1 MYAFVTLRVPAET
14 PIIMLSDTSKRGYTM
29 IRRCTGALTAR
40 LNGMLTTELFSFGE
54 LAKMF
59 GTLLLDQFFIC
70 FISVLST
77 AMVASTGEAAMAAA
91 SMVGTINALVTLVFL
106 SVATGGAIVIA
117 RAKGSG
123 DLHEMRC
130 AIGETVGLSFALGL
144 GVAALLFTLSP
155 LLVDWLYPNVEP
167 LLRSYSI
174 EYMRLMCISFIPFSV
189 FNAIFNAYRAIGD
202 TRSSLALTVI
212 INGLH
217 LVFCLLFINVLKMGI
232 TGAGLSY
239 IVVRVVGMAAA
250 LYWLLFFHNPCGV
263 RVGHFFRFSRR
274 VSREIVH
281 LGVPIAMESA
291 LMQGGMLLVQI
302 YLARLST
309 MEIAAHAVSNSILNL
324 YYIPGQTL
332 VTLASTVCGQCIG
345 ESQPLIM
352 LDDRRKRVDNII
364 GVVVKQNDV
373 AVFNL
378 VGTAL
383 DDVLRSSIF
392 PVQRVDAPLHGL
404 IAFRPGHLD
413 HPVVVVPI
421 RRPEKR
427 GTNPCQF
434 FHFVRH
440 HAQFFPDTFFPQL
453 AHLGMGIGVVADLV
467 TPGENLLHHVRI
479 FVHPASY
486 QKEGRFHPILI
497 QNIQNRD
504 CLIRAP

>member
-1 MYAFVTLRVPAET
+1 M
-14 PIIMLSDTSKRGYTM
+14 
-29 IRRCTGALTAR
+29 
-40 LNGMLTTELFSFGE
+40 
-54 LAKMF
+54 
-59 GTLLLDQFFIC
+59 
-70 FISVLST
+70 
-77 AMVASTGEAAMAAA
+77 
-91 SMVGTINALVTLVFL
+91 
-106 SVATGGAIVIA
+106 IA

-155 LLVDWLYPNVEP
+155 LLVDWLYPHVEP

-217 LVFCLLFINVLKMGI
+217 LLFCLLFINVLKMGI

-345 ESQPLIM
+345 ASQPELARQYCRRLISIG
-352 LDDRRKRVDNII
+352 RVLLVLT
-364 GVVVKQNDV
+364 VVVLYPLSPLLLKLYSATEASAPIIYRSFTIA
-373 AVFNL
+373 AVCMPFFWCDSYVIPMTL
-378 VGTAL
+378 RSAGDAAFTSTVSVTTLLLCRCAL
-383 DDVLRSSIF
+383 GYMLTIVCGLGVPGVWISLAVEWLLRALVLRH
-392 PVQRVDAPLHGL
+392 RLNG
-404 IAFRPGHLD
+404 
-413 HPVVVVPI
+413 
-421 RRPEKR
+421 
-427 GTNPCQF
+427 
-434 FHFVRH
+434 
-440 HAQFFPDTFFPQL
+440 
-453 AHLGMGIGVVADLV
+453 
-467 TPGENLLHHVRI
+467 
-479 FVHPASY
+479 
-486 QKEGRFHPILI
+486 
-497 QNIQNRD
+497 NRWFKTVS
-504 CLIRAP
+504 AV

>member
-345 ESQPLIM
+345 ASQPELARQYCRRLISIG
-352 LDDRRKRVDNII
+352 RVLLVLT
-364 GVVVKQNDV
+364 VVVLYPLSPLLLKLYSATEASAPIIYRSFTIA
-373 AVFNL
+373 AVCMPFFWCDSYVIPMTL
-378 VGTAL
+378 RSAGDAAFTSTVSVTTLLLCRCAL
-383 DDVLRSSIF
+383 GYMLTIVCGLGVPGVWISLAVEWLLRALVLRH
-392 PVQRVDAPLHGL
+392 RLN
-404 IAFRPGHLD
+404 
-413 HPVVVVPI
+413 
-421 RRPEKR
+421 
-427 GTNPCQF
+427 GTRWF
-434 FHFVRH
+434 KTVS
-440 HAQFFPDTFFPQL
+440 A
-453 AHLGMGIGVVADLV
+453 V
-467 TPGENLLHHVRI
+467 
-479 FVHPASY
+479 
-486 QKEGRFHPILI
+486 
-497 QNIQNRD
+497 
-504 CLIRAP
+504 